1 MTSLLFN
8 IFLEVLANAIRKE
21 KDTAGIKN
29 YKKKEVKL
37 SVHINDKTI
46 FLEYPREPLKK
57 IL

>member
-29 YKKKEVKL
+29 YKK
-37 SVHINDKTI
+37 
-46 FLEYPREPLKK
+46 RGK
-57 IL
+57 IVSTHK